1 MVLKVW
7 LWHRDQELALLTAKV
22 PRTYL
27 EDAAPAIAAACS
39 HQPALLELVA
49 ANLLMGNL
57 SPHPFVR
64 AVGDA
69 LLRAPAGKAD
79 RGGYIAY
86 VVTKVILHS
95 LTLAQQEALVKL
107 AVLPTSFTLEAASV
121 VRPLCVWHSTDQSGC
136 RA

>member
-1 MVLKVW
+1 M
-7 LWHRDQELALLTAKV
+7 

-64 AVGDA
+64 EVGDA
-69 LLRAPAGKAD
+69 LLHAPTGRAD
-79 RGGYIAY
+79 RGSYVAY
-86 VVTKVILHS
+86 VVTKNILHS
-95 LTLAQQEALVKL
+95 LAPAQQEALVKL
-107 AVLPTSFTLEAASV
+107 GVLPTSFTLEAASV
-121 VRPLCVWHSTDQSGC
+121 VWPS
-136 RA
+136 